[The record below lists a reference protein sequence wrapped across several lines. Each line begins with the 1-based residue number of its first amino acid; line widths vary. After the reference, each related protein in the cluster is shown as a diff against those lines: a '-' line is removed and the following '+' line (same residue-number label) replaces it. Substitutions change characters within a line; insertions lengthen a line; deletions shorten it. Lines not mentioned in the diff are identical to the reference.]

1 MHISDLERK
10 CRGHLHETVHKALAG
25 RLRQSGAGPRGNAI
39 RLESVCSGSAGSR
52 FCAVPVEGCIVG
64 KLADSE
70 ESKRWVLLN
79 AATRSRKR
87 CSLLSVALLP
97 CLLEFFK
104 NLQRQSSSFQSILD
118 SLIQIPI
125 SIHVIEFLN
134 HLIYS

>member
-10 CRGHLHETVHKALAG
+10 CRDHLHETVHNALAG

-70 ESKRWVLLN
+70 ESKRWVALN
-79 AATRSRKR
+79 AATRFQEKMLVAF
-87 CSLLSVALLP
+87 CSFTSLSA
-97 CLLEFFK
+97 
-104 NLQRQSSSFQSILD
+104 
-118 SLIQIPI
+118 
-125 SIHVIEFLN
+125 
-134 HLIYS
+134 